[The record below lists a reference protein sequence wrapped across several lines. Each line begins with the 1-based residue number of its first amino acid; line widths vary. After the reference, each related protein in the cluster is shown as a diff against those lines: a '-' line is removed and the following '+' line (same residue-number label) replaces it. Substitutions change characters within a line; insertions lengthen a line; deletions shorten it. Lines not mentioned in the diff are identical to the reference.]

1 MLLKL
6 LLLTATLAPLAAAAC
21 TIPCPRHARIIALAV
36 LALAGTAM
44 LMLDPLSTALA
55 RVDGVLSAPGCG
67 G

>member
-6 LLLTATLAPLAAAAC
+6 LLASATLAPLVAAC
-21 TIPCPRHARIIALAV
+21 TMPCTRQARILLFVV

-44 LMLDPLSTALA
+44 LMLDPLSAALA
-55 RVDGVLSAPGCG
+55 RVDGILAAPGCG

>member
-6 LLLTATLAPLAAAAC
+6 LLASATLAPLVAAAC
-21 TIPCPRHARIIALAV
+21 TMPCTRHARLLLLAV

-55 RVDGVLSAPGCG
+55 RVDGLLSAPGCG

>member
-6 LLLTATLAPLAAAAC
+6 LLASAALAPLAAAC
-21 TIPCPRHARIIALAV
+21 TMPCTRHARLLLLVV

-55 RVDGVLSAPGCG
+55 RVDGLLSAPGCG

>member
-6 LLLTATLAPLAAAAC
+6 LLMTATLAPLVAAAC
-21 TIPCPRHARIIALAV
+21 TMLCARHARIAVLSV
-36 LALAGTAM
+36 LALAGAAM

-55 RVDGVLSAPGCG
+55 RVDGILSAPGCG

>member
-6 LLLTATLAPLAAAAC
+6 LLLATTLAPLAAAAC
-21 TIPCPRHARIIALAV
+21 TMPRTRHARILV
-36 LALAGTAM
+36 LAALVLAGAAM
-44 LMLDPLSTALA
+44 LLLDPLSTALA

>member
-1 MLLKL
+1 MPLRL
-6 LLLTATLAPLAAAAC
+6 LLVTATLAPLVAAAC
-21 TIPCPRHARIIALAV
+21 TMPGPRHARIVALAV

-44 LMLDPLSTALA
+44 LMLDPLATALA

>member
-6 LLLTATLAPLAAAAC
+6 LLMTATLAPLVAAAC
-21 TIPCPRHARIIALAV
+21 TIPCPRPVRIAALSV

-44 LMLDPLSTALA
+44 LMLDPLATALA
-55 RVDGVLSAPGCG
+55 RVDGGLSASGCG